1 MKETEFLDPN
11 GGAYECEETRTGPPL
26 EYVAEKL
33 RRTLEA
39 LHDELH
45 GSEAPSLNL
54 RTALNY
60 GATSYLALRNML
72 GLTHRSDW
80 FDRIE
85 GFSPREFREWLDRVD
100 AEGAVRG

>member
-45 GSEAPSLNL
+45 ADRRL
-54 RTALNY
+54 RHDL
-60 GATSYLALRNML
+60 
-72 GLTHRSDW
+72 
-80 FDRIE
+80 
-85 GFSPREFREWLDRVD
+85 
-100 AEGAVRG
+100 